1 MKPNDPPTP
10 VQQYFNSAGLVK
22 TGQELI
28 EQLLITWGEVDC
40 ISVDSIV
47 AAMDIQ
53 AMRHFKKVS
62 KELIHHSN
70 HLIFKFL
77 YLFTSIENTRISL

>member
-62 KELIHHSN
+62 KN
-70 HLIFKFL
+70 
-77 YLFTSIENTRISL
+77 